1 MTELRKK
8 RDERTSTSSS
18 STSTSTSTTT
28 TYTTEPGVSGLLD
41 LETIRDAYTVSIG
54 AMSVSVASMI
64 ERFLRIG
71 MRPDVIC
78 HAIEETGFAPRPTPH
93 YLRAILA
100 RYAQSG
106 ILTMDDVFRD
116 ENRRIGE
123 QNQANYMR
131 YRGWYGGD
139 EQPW

>member
-28 TYTTEPGVSGLLD
+28 YTPAPGVSGLLD
-41 LETIRDAYTVSIG
+41 LETIRDAYTVNIG

-93 YLRAILA
+93 YLRAILT
-100 RYAQSG
+100 RYAKSG
-106 ILTMDDVFRD
+106 ILTMDDVMRD

-123 QNQANYMR
+123 QNQANNMR
-131 YRGWYGGD
+131 YQGWYGGD
-139 EQPW
+139 ELPW